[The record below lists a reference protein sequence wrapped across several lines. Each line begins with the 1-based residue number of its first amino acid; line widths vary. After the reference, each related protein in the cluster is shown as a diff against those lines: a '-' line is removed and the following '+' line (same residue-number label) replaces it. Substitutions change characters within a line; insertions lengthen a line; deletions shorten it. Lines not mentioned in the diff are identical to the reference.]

1 MYLILV
7 FIFLFQNLT
16 FLFFHFSNA
25 LQNCTII
32 KKYFLH
38 SNVQLFLREKELK
51 SSGYFL
57 FFVLFT
63 LFRVEVFLSVAYLAV
78 ANLV

>member
-16 FLFFHFSNA
+16 FIFFHCSNA

-57 FFVLFT
+57 FLYYLLCSESRF
-63 LFRVEVFLSVAYLAV
+63 FLSVAYLAV